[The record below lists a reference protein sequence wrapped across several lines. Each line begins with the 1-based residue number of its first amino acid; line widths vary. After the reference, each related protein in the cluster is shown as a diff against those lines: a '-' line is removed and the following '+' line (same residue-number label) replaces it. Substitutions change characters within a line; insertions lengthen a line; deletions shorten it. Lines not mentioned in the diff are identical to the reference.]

1 MAPELLVR
9 SLDADDL
16 PAYKTL
22 RDEMLALH
30 AEAFTSDAATE
41 RAKPAA
47 GYRSRLADP
56 AGDPARFTLGAWTG
70 HRLVGAISCERDE
83 RLKVRH
89 IAHLVGMMV
98 RAEARGRGVGR
109 TLLDACIARAKQVRE
124 LEMLTLTVTSS
135 NAAAVA
141 LYEGAG
147 FQRYGRLVHA
157 IKLGDTYHDKDLM
170 VLRF

>member
-9 SLDADDL
+9 SLDADAL
-16 PAYKTL
+16 PAYKAL
-22 RDEMLALH
+22 RDEMLTLH
-30 AEAFTSDAATE
+30 AEAFTSDAASE

-47 GYRSRLADP
+47 SYRSRLEDS
-56 AGDPARFTLGAWTG
+56 AGDPARFTLGAWLDR
-70 HRLVGAISCERDE
+70 RLVGAISCERDE

-89 IAHLVGMMV
+89 IAHIVGMMV
-98 RAEARGRGVGR
+98 CAEARGRGIGR
-109 TLLDACIARAKQVRE
+109 TLLDACIDKARQVRE
-124 LEMLTLTVTSS
+124 IEMLTLSVTAA

-141 LYEGAG
+141 LYEGAR